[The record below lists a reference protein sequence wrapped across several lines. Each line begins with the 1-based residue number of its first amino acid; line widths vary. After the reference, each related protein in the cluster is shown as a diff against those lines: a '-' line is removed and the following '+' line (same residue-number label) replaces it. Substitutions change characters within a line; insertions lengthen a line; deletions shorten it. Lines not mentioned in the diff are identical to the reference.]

1 MQIWN
6 EITEF
11 ISPALFL
18 LSLLS
23 LPFFFLS
30 PRSPFFSQKFRSVRT
45 TVEKRKKA
53 RPGTRKKFAI
63 SHLLRVHR
71 DATDGGRAAFR
82 AAHTALAHLQT
93 ETPFFSRFSTNRC
106 KHLIARSSRMRDRS
120 TMRSFS
126 IFREA
131 LSLSLFF
138 LSFLFSP
145 PVSLAIVRPE
155 YRFPVVRIRI
165 ATPFLLP
172 PPPPLC
178 LISRCSISRIQ
189 NVHLGD

>member
-93 ETPFFSRFSTNRC
+93 ETPFFPRFSTNRC

-131 LSLSLFF
+131 LSLSLYSFF
-138 LSFLFSP
+138 LSFFLSFFSP
-145 PVSLAIVRPE
+145 SVSLAIVRPE

-165 ATPFLLP
+165 ATPFL
-172 PPPPLC
+172 PPL
-178 LISRCSISRIQ
+178 LLHS
-189 NVHLGD
+189 V